1 MRFRGLSF
9 LILFCLA
16 VSVADSQ
23 APQKLP
29 GQTQIVFLGTGTPA
43 PNPDAMGFALAIIVR
58 GTPYIVDAGTGVVR
72 RAAAAANA
80 GIRALRAP
88 NLKIVFITHLHTD
101 HTLGLPD
108 LINTPWIM
116 GRTEALQVYGPV
128 GVRAM
133 TDNLAAAYAEDHAI
147 RINGL
152 AQLSRGGDTVVAH
165 EIEPGLAYRDSNV
178 TVTAFRV
185 RHGSWPE
192 ALGYR
197 FQTPDRVIVI
207 SGDTSPTESVA
218 ANCNGCDVLIH
229 EVCSEAGFA
238 RIPIAR
244 QKYFAAFHTS
254 TRELARVAAQARPKL
269 LILDHQ
275 MYLGGVSDAGMLS
288 EIQTLY
294 PGPVVSAH
302 DLDLYENGT
311 VRSVVHQP

>member
-1 MRFRGLSF
+1 MRFRGSSS
-9 LILFCLA
+9 LILLCLA

-23 APQKLP
+23 ATQKSP

-43 PNPDAMGFALAIIVR
+43 PDPDAMGFALAIIVR

-72 RAAAAANA
+72 RAAAAARA
-80 GIRALRAP
+80 GITALRAP

-101 HTLGLPD
+101 HTLGMPD

-116 GRTEALQVYGPV
+116 GRTEPLQVYGPV

-152 AQLSRGGDTVVAH
+152 AHLTTGCDTVVAH
-165 EIEPGLAYRDSNV
+165 EIQTGVAYRDSNV

-197 FQTPDRVIVI
+197 FQTPDRSIVI
-207 SGDTSPTESVA
+207 SGDTSPTESVVE
-218 ANCNGCDVLIH
+218 NCDGCDVLIH
-229 EVCSEAGFA
+229 EVYSEAGFA
-238 RIPIAR
+238 RIPISR

-254 TRELARVAAQARPKL
+254 TRELARVATQARPKL
-269 LILDHQ
+269 LILDRQ
-275 MYLGGVSDAGMLS
+275 MYLGGVSDAETLS
-288 EIQTLY
+288 EIQALY

-302 DLDLYENGT
+302 DLDVYENGT
-311 VRSVVHQP
+311 LRSLLH